1 MLIFEKSNT
10 AKQIIQNI
18 QELSSNPFIQLWLKE
33 TYEVFCVIKYHN
45 TKPTCIAVLHKID
58 FDPLHKFNKPPLLL
72 DYIYTFPEYRRQ
84 NYAYK
89 LIINL
94 IQKNKIIGFCCN
106 DESIKLFV
114 KCGFSYHSD
123 NEMVRFPPLNSL

>member
-1 MLIFEKSNT
+1 MLIFEKLNK

-18 QELSSNPFIQLWLKE
+18 QELSNNPFIQLWLKE
-33 TYEVFCVIKYHN
+33 TYEVFCVIKYNN
-45 TKPTCIAVLHKID
+45 TNPICIAVLHKIY
-58 FDPLHKFNKPPLLL
+58 FDPLHKFNKPPLLN
-72 DYIYTFPEYRRQ
+72 YNYTFLEYRRH

-114 KCGFSYHSD
+114 KCGFSYHS
-123 NEMVRFPPLNSL
+123 NEIMRFPPLNSV

>member
-1 MLIFEKSNT
+1 MLIFEKSNK

-18 QELSSNPFIQLWLKE
+18 QELSNNPFIQLWLKE

-45 TKPTCIAVLHKID
+45 TNPICIAVLHKID

-72 DYIYTFPEYRRQ
+72 DYIYTFPEYRRH

-114 KCGFSYHSD
+114 KC
-123 NEMVRFPPLNSL
+123 